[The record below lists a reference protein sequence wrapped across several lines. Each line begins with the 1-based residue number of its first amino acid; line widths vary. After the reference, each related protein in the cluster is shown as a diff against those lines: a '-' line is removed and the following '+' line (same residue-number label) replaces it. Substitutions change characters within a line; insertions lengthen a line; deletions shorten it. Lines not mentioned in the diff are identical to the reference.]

1 MLRTTYNHIR
11 RSPYQSIIA
20 VVSVTIML
28 YVASIF
34 LILALESHVFL
45 NYIETRPQIIVF
57 FKDGL
62 KKTDLDSMKK
72 TLNDTGLVT
81 SLKYVSKD
89 EALNYYKKQN
99 KKDPLLLEMV
109 TADIL
114 PASLEVSAKEAGDLT
129 SLYEMIKKFPQIEE
143 INFQKDTVD
152 QLVTLTSG
160 IRKIGIEF
168 LLILYFAASLIILTL
183 ISLKITLKKDEI
195 EILHLLGAT
204 NWYIR
209 WPFILEGMFYG
220 LTGAFFGWVI
230 ILLRGWQILPILD
243 SLPAGIPLIPLNP
256 QTALILLGI
265 MSTIGTFVGAV
276 GSFFAVKRYLGIV
289 RQ

>member
-1 MLRTTYNHIR
+1 MLRTTWNHIR

-20 VVSVTIML
+20 IVSVTIML

-34 LILALESHVFL
+34 LILAVESHVFL

-62 KKTDLDSMKK
+62 KTSDLENVKK

-89 EALNYYKKQN
+89 EALKYYKDQN

-114 PASLEVSAKEAGDLT
+114 PASLEVSAKEAGDLKT
-129 SLYEMIKKFPQIEE
+129 LYEMIKKFPNIEE

-152 QLVTLTSG
+152 QLVTLTGG

-183 ISLKITLKKDEI
+183 VSLKITLKKEEI

-209 WPFILEGMFYG
+209 WPFLLEGVFYG
-220 LTGAFFGWVI
+220 LSGAFFGWII
-230 ILLRGWQILPILD
+230 ILLRGWQILPILN
-243 SLPAGIPLIPLNP
+243 SLPAGIPLIELNP
-256 QTALILLGI
+256 QTALLLLGI
-265 MSTIGTFVGAV
+265 MSTIGTFVGAI
-276 GSFFAVKRYLGIV
+276 GSFFAVKRYLK
-289 RQ
+289 